1 MFFIPRLGALKGL
14 YYGIWHSISAFCN
27 AGFDLCGSTSLVAY
41 NTNPIINFIVPFEII
56 MGGLGFIVVL
66 DIHDKYIKEKK
77 IIKLFVASSI
87 WQLCLTYKDSIND
100 DCIFGCYR
108 NIIILYNGIQ
118 QSCNYWKNEFCR

>member
-1 MFFIPRLGALKGL
+1 MGRIRLKPFGL

-66 DIHDKYIKEKK
+66 DI
-77 IIKLFVASSI
+77 LRRPSWAV
-87 WQLCLTYKDSIND
+87 
-100 DCIFGCYR
+100 
-108 NIIILYNGIQ
+108 
-118 QSCNYWKNEFCR
+118 FC